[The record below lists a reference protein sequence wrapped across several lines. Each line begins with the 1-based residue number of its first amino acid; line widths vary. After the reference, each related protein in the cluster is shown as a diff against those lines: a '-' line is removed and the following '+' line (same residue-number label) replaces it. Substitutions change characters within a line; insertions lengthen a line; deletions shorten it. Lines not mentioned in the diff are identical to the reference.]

1 MTTENKND
9 KQNPSEEEIDARVEA
24 QADDDSAWEG
34 AVHVR
39 KTKWAPLSIPADL
52 AARAAFLAKL
62 HREKGLDEWLTRI
75 IRERVELEELAL
87 GEVKREFAAKG
98 KVSENPSSA
107 SG

>member
-1 MTTENKND
+1 MTSENKND
-9 KQNPSEEEIDARVEA
+9 KQKPSEEEIDERVEL

-39 KTKWAPLSIPADL
+39 KKKWAPLSIPGGL

-62 HREKGLDEWLTRI
+62 HREKGLDEWLARI

-87 GEVKREFAAKG
+87 GEVKRELAAKG
-98 KVSENPSSA
+98 KASEKPSSA
-107 SG
+107 SS